1 MYTVETEKTS
11 GLRQMLG
18 RAGKVVITSHVHPDG
33 DAVGSTT
40 AMLSYLTEGLGIE
53 AFAVFPDEVPDYL
66 RFIVPERLSGRIGW
80 GVKAAASALRGAGLL
95 IALDFNDL
103 SRTEALK
110 DHFLAFRGPRVLI
123 DHHVGPD
130 TVSFDL
136 VFSETEISSTCELL
150 YWILTA
156 ASGSESLPAA
166 CKDALLTGM
175 TTDTNNFAN
184 SVFPS
189 TLEMASGLLRAGVDR
204 DRILENLYQKGRE
217 NRLRLLG
224 HLLSERLIVTPEGAA
239 ITIFREEDRKRFGIL
254 EGETEGFVNMPLS
267 IGKVR
272 ISGFFKEEDGI
283 LRVSLRSKKP
293 LSARELAVR
302 AFHGGGHEQ
311 AAGGKILVPEDIPT
325 MDAAGDYLIGIF
337 KEYLQ

>member
-1 MYTVETEKTS
+1 MYTVETEKTR

>member
-40 AMLSYLTEGLGIE
+40 AMLSYLTDGLGIE

-204 DRILENLYQKGRE
+204 DRILDNLYQKGRE

>member
-1 MYTVETEKTS
+1 MTV
-11 GLRQMLG
+11 
-18 RAGKVVITSHVHPDG
+18 
-33 DAVGSTT
+33 
-40 AMLSYLTEGLGIE
+40 
-53 AFAVFPDEVPDYL
+53 
-66 RFIVPERLSGRIGW
+66 IGVMW
-80 GVKAAASALRGAGLL
+80 
-95 IALDFNDL
+95 F
-103 SRTEALK
+103 
-110 DHFLAFRGPRVLI
+110 
-123 DHHVGPD
+123 
-130 TVSFDL
+130 
-136 VFSETEISSTCELL
+136 
-150 YWILTA
+150 Y
-156 ASGSESLPAA
+156 
-166 CKDALLTGM
+166 ALLTGM

-254 EGETEGFVNMPLS
+254 EGETAGFVNMPLS

>member
-1 MYTVETEKTS
+1 MYTVETEKTR

-110 DHFLAFRGPRVLI
+110 DRFLAFRGPRVLI

>member
-40 AMLSYLTEGLGIE
+40 AMLSYLTDGLGIE

-110 DHFLAFRGPRVLI
+110 DRFLAFRGPRVLI

-224 HLLSERLIVTPEGAA
+224 HLLSERLIITPEGAA

>member
-18 RAGKVVITSHVHPDG
+18 RAGKVVITSHVHPAG

-110 DHFLAFRGPRVLI
+110 DRFLAFRGPRVLI

>member
-40 AMLSYLTEGLGIE
+40 AMLSYLTDGLGIE

-80 GVKAAASALRGAGLL
+80 GVEAAAAALRGAGLL

-110 DHFLAFRGPRVLI
+110 DRFLAFRGPRVLI

>member
-40 AMLSYLTEGLGIE
+40 AMLSYLTEGLGTE

-66 RFIVPERLSGRIGW
+66 RFIVPERLSGRVGW
-80 GVKAAASALRGAGLL
+80 GVEAAAAALQGAGLL

-224 HLLSERLIVTPEGAA
+224 HLLSERLIITPEGAA

>member
-40 AMLSYLTEGLGIE
+40 AMLSYLTEGLGTE

-66 RFIVPERLSGRIGW
+66 RFIVPERLSDRVGW
-80 GVKAAASALRGAGLL
+80 GVEAAAAALQGAGLL

-224 HLLSERLIVTPEGAA
+224 HLLSERLIITPEGAA